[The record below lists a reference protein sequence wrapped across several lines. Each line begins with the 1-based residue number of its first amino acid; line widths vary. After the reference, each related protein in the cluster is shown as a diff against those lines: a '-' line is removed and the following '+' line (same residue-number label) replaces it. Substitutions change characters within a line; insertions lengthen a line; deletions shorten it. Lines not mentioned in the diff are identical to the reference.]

1 MEKNKLLRI
10 TIGLIF
16 IAVIILE
23 SHFHGIHSL
32 LMKRLDSATKN
43 YFGEETELVD
53 AGESMHIYHTYS
65 AHEPKKDVFFW
76 AIGKNFLENNLPE
89 QMMKIDAFDFWAN
102 KDWDVL
108 FASSYE
114 DWANIEKTT
123 LEETAKTAADAKSL
137 PMYLSF
143 SVASKEELF
152 TCAAEMEKWMI
163 YALEDD
169 RYFLTRE
176 PGDGIWKSPLH
187 KFQVRTGDRSF
198 WIDFSHIWTGKEVPY
213 NFTETLAEL
222 MEQEYDEL
230 FPPDFE
236 SEALEEISKWEKLEQ
251 EQNPSAEWN
260 ELYDEELG
268 AECILEN
275 GNISYR
281 LIAVNRDMWEN
292 YYVLIKS
299 TDGGKTWL
307 EINAAPFGDTYYGE
321 VEINFQDENHG
332 SIAGIYSDMEVN
344 QYKKNIYVT
353 EDGGKT
359 FVLTEEGQPR

>member
-1 MEKNKLLRI
+1 MKRLKFFLSFRMDPMRCLTTFLQEQEKNKLLRI

-32 LMKRLDSATKN
+32 LMKRLDSAAKN

-187 KFQVRTGDRSF
+187 KFQIRTGDRSF

-230 FPPDFE
+230 SPPRILRVKLWKKSASGKNWNKNRIPRQSGTNCMMKNWERSAFWKMVIFPIG
-236 SEALEEISKWEKLEQ
+236 L
-251 EQNPSAEWN
+251 
-260 ELYDEELG
+260 
-268 AECILEN
+268 
-275 GNISYR
+275 
-281 LIAVNRDMWEN
+281 
-292 YYVLIKS
+292 
-299 TDGGKTWL
+299 
-307 EINAAPFGDTYYGE
+307 
-321 VEINFQDENHG
+321 
-332 SIAGIYSDMEVN
+332 
-344 QYKKNIYVT
+344 
-353 EDGGKT
+353 
-359 FVLTEEGQPR
+359 